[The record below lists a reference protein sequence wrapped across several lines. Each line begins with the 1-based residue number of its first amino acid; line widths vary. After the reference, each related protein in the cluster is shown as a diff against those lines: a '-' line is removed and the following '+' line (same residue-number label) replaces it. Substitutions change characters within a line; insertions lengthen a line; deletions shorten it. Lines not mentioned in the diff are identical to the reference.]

1 MIPPET
7 IEQVRQATDI
17 AQVIGEFVRL
27 KKRGRNFLGLC
38 PFHTEKTPSFNVNPD
53 RQIFHCFGC
62 GKGGNVFTFLME
74 HEKMSFV
81 EAVRLLAAKANVII
95 RETVTDVKREQFERL
110 NYANQ
115 IALDYFHQVLFQ
127 PKYAVVLDRYLR
139 GQRQISDESIELFK
153 IGLSGEEWDG
163 LIKFARTKDVT
174 PEDLHRAGLAG
185 FSETKKSYFDLFRQ
199 RLMMPIF
206 NLSQKPVAFGG
217 RTLKKGE
224 QAKYVN
230 SPETPLYTKG
240 HLLYGLNFSRDHIR
254 QAGAAIIVEGY
265 FDLISLWQAGVQN
278 VVASSGTAFTPQQA
292 RLLARFCD
300 QVFLFFDADSAG
312 QNAALRSVEHLYD
325 AGLEVRVMPG
335 LAGEDPDSL
344 ARKFGRDKI
353 EELQHD
359 AIGFIPFR
367 VSKVNLEN
375 AGIIAK
381 EKLVKELSALGARIG
396 DPTRRALFLAEA
408 AAQIGVDQNLMATA
422 SAPRPA
428 AESSGPISK
437 TRQHQMEMEFVS
449 LLFCNPGCIDLAF
462 EAVSSDDLDS
472 KQLSRLFAAMI
483 QQYKLLGVVDAST
496 LVHTLADDGAV
507 SLLTELASREWQPDV
522 VDGETKR
529 YIGLIAERKRKRIRA
544 QLQKQLAEAE
554 ARGDQAAANA
564 LLDQL
569 KSYGL

>member
-81 EAVRLLAAKANVII
+81 EAVRLLATRANVII
-95 RETVTDVKREQFERL
+95 REEVTDVKREQFERL

-115 IALDYFHQVLFQ
+115 IALDYFHKVLSQ
-127 PKYAVVLDRYLR
+127 TRYSVVLDRYLK

-163 LIKFARTKDVT
+163 LIKYARSKDVT
-174 PEDLHRAGLAG
+174 AEDLHRAGLAVY
-185 FSETKKSYFDLFRQ
+185 SENKKNYFDLFRQ

-300 QVFLFFDADSAG
+300 QVYLFFDADSAG

-325 AGLEVRVMPG
+325 AALEVRIMPG
-335 LAGEDPDSL
+335 VAGEDPDSL

-367 VSKVNLEN
+367 VSKVNLEH

-381 EKLVKELSALGARIG
+381 EKLVKELSALGARIA

-408 AAQIGVDQNLMATA
+408 AAQVGVDQNLMLSAA
-422 SAPRPA
+422 SPRPL
-428 AESSGPISK
+428 AEATGPISK

-449 LLFCNPGCIDLAF
+449 LLFSNPGSIDQAF
-462 EAVSSDDLDS
+462 ESVSPEDLDS

-483 QQYKLLGVVDAST
+483 QQYKLLGLVDAST
-496 LVHTLADDGAV
+496 LVHSLADDGIV

-522 VDGETKR
+522 VDVETKR